1 MRGECLNVNTPCAGD
16 WDDVDSLCVDCRI
29 ERECVLIDA
38 AIEAAMDAAINDAA
52 ERDTSDTAEAH
63 S

>member
-1 MRGECLNVNTPCAGD
+1 MRGVCLNVTTPCDGD

-38 AIEAAMDAAINDAA
+38 ALDAALDAAIDAT
-52 ERDTSDTAEAH
+52 ERDTSDTGEAH

>member
-1 MRGECLNVNTPCAGD
+1 MRGECLNVNAPCAGD

-38 AIEAAMDAAINDAA
+38 AMDAAIDAT
-52 ERDTSDTAEAH
+52 ERHTSDTKEAH
-63 S
+63 L

>member
-1 MRGECLNVNTPCAGD
+1 MRGECLNVNAPCAGD

-38 AIEAAMDAAINDAA
+38 AMDAAIDAA
-52 ERDTSDTAEAH
+52 ERDTSDTGEAH

>member
-1 MRGECLNVNTPCAGD
+1 MRGECLNVTTPCDGD

-38 AIEAAMDAAINDAA
+38 AMDALQM
-52 ERDTSDTAEAH
+52 RDTPEPAEAV
-63 S
+63 